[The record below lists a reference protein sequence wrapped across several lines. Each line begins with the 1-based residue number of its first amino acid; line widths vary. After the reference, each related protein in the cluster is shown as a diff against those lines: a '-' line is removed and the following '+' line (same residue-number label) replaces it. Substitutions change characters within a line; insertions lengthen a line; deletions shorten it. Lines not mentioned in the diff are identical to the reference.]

1 MDGLNME
8 TIQREYLR
16 ALIADIE
23 VILRLHPDDEDSQ
36 LLRDLLVSAKDDLS
50 K

>member
-1 MDGLNME
+1 ME

-23 VILRLHPDDEDSQ
+23 IILRLHPNDEDSQ
-36 LLRDLLVSAKDDLS
+36 LLRDLLASARDDLS

>member
-1 MDGLNME
+1 ME

-36 LLRDLLVSAKDDLS
+36 LLRDLLVSARDDLS

>member
-36 LLRDLLVSAKDDLS
+36 LLRDLLVSARDDLS

>member
-16 ALIADIE
+16 ALVADIE
-23 VILRLHPDDEDSQ
+23 VILKLHPDDEDSQ
-36 LLRDLLVSAKDDLS
+36 LLRDLLASAQDDLS
-50 K
+50 R

>member
-8 TIQREYLR
+8 TLQREYLR
-16 ALIADIE
+16 ALIDDIE
-23 VILRLHPDDEDSQ
+23 IILKLHPNDEDSQ
-36 LLRDLLVSAKDDLS
+36 LLRDLLTAAKDDLS